1 MIYVDVAVDNKS
13 KYTDGLFTYK
23 SPVDIRP
30 GDLVTVPFGSG
41 DREKKAIVCGTPTKI
56 DCPSDKLKTISEVV
70 ERGFLS
76 EEAVKTAVWMK
87 QRYGI
92 KYHDAFRCF
101 VPTGKAPKAGKEKEP
116 YKGVSGKYVRPE
128 SLTPQQ
134 NLAVSEIVSAI
145 KSGSQT
151 SFLLHGV
158 TASGKT
164 EVYME
169 SIEKAVSMGKTAIM
183 LVPEI
188 SLTKQVIE
196 TFAGRFGKETIAVLH
211 SKLTPRERY
220 DEWRRIQRGNAKIVI
235 GARMAVFAPLKDI
248 GLIVMD
254 EEQESSYK
262 ADMTPKYDTVDIALK
277 RISYYKGVLLLGSAT
292 PSVVS
297 YYRVSQGIYRLL
309 TLNKRYNNT
318 PLPKIEIADMR
329 AELREGNTTIFSRA
343 LFTGIE
349 DELSSGRQCI
359 LLQNR
364 RGYSNFISC
373 RECGSVIRCP
383 ECGISLTY
391 HKSQESLICH
401 YCGRRFPLPKVC
413 PECGSSYIKNF
424 GIGTE
429 QVEEAVKRFF
439 PAASCGRLDI
449 DALKTRKDLDRILG
463 DFSSGKTDILIGT
476 QLVAKGLDF
485 ENVGL
490 VGIIAADTGLNIPDY
505 RSCERTFQLIT
516 QAAGRAGRREQR
528 GRVIIQ
534 TYEPDNYALRAASF
548 NDYGEFFR
556 EEIKLR
562 KFVEYPPFTDMI
574 MVNFTAEDEEN
585 AFRTAKRCKKYLE
598 NSRGKKEEASI
609 LGPKVSMSF
618 RGKDSVRFYMMIK
631 CPKGLRN
638 KYIYYLE
645 EFNKIIIKERAK
657 CSMDIDINPY
667 SAY

>member
-13 KYTDGLFTYK
+13 KYTDGLFTYAAK
-23 SPVDIRP
+23 EQLGV
-30 GDLVTVPFGSG
+30 GDLITVPFGGG
-41 DREKKAIVCGTPTKI
+41 DREKRAVVCSVSQET
-56 DCPSDKLKTISEVV
+56 DCPADKIKTVTGVV

-76 EEAVKTAVWMK
+76 EEMVKTAVWMK

-101 VPTGKAPKAGKEKEP
+101 VPPGKAPKEGKEKEP
-116 YKGVSGKYVRPE
+116 YKDIAGNYVRPE
-128 SLTPQQ
+128 SLTPEQQ
-134 NLAVSEIVSAI
+134 KAVDEISEALET
-145 KSGSQT
+145 GSPVG
-151 SFLLHGV
+151 FLLHGV

-169 SIEKAVSMGKTAIM
+169 AIERAVSLGKTAIM

-196 TFAGRFGKETIAVLH
+196 TFSGRFGKKSIAVLH

-220 DEWRRIQRGNAKIVI
+220 DEWRRIQRGEAKIVV

-262 ADMTPKYDTVDIALK
+262 ADMAPKYDTVDIALK
-277 RISYYKGVLLLGSAT
+277 RATHYGGVLLLGSAT

-297 YYRVSQGIYRLL
+297 YYRVGQGIYKLL
-309 TLNKRYNNT
+309 TLNKRYNST

-329 AELREGNTTIFSRA
+329 AELKEGNTTIFSRT
-343 LFTGIE
+343 LFEAIGE
-349 DELSSGRQCI
+349 ELKAGRQCI

-364 RGYSNFISC
+364 RGYANFVSC
-373 RECGSVIRCP
+373 RECGNVIKCP

-391 HKSQESLICH
+391 HKSQEKLICH
-401 YCGRRFPLPKVC
+401 YCGRKFQVPKTC
-413 PECGSSYIKNF
+413 PECGSSYIKSF

-429 QVEEAVKRFF
+429 QVEEAVNRFF
-439 PAASCGRLDI
+439 PEATTDRLDI
-449 DALKTRKDLDRILG
+449 DALKTRRDLDRIIEK
-463 DFSSGKTDILIGT
+463 FSSGKTNILIGT
-476 QLVAKGLDF
+476 QLIAKGLDF

-490 VGIIAADTGLNIPDY
+490 VGIIAADSGLNIPDY
-505 RSCERTFQLIT
+505 RSAERTFQLIT
-516 QAAGRAGRREQR
+516 QAAGRAGRRDRR

-534 TYEPDNYALRAASF
+534 TYQPENFALRNAAF
-548 NDYGEFFR
+548 HDYGGFYR
-556 EEIKLR
+556 QEIKLR
-562 KFVEYPPFTDMI
+562 KLMDYPPFTDMI
-574 MVNFTAEDEEN
+574 MVNFTAEDEK
-585 AFRTAKRCKKYLE
+585 TALSTGERCKRYME
-598 NSRGKKEEASI
+598 NYGTGGEPVTM
-609 LGPKVSMSF
+609 LGPRASMSF
-618 RGKDSVRFYMMIK
+618 KGKDSVRFHMLIK

-638 KYIYYLE
+638 QYIYYLE
-645 EFNKIIIKERAK
+645 EFNKIIIKERTK

-667 SAY
+667 GAY

>member
-1 MIYVDVAVDNKS
+1 M
-13 KYTDGLFTYK
+13 
-23 SPVDIRP
+23 
-30 GDLVTVPFGSG
+30 
-41 DREKKAIVCGTPTKI
+41 
-56 DCPSDKLKTISEVV
+56 
-70 ERGFLS
+70 
-76 EEAVKTAVWMK
+76 
-87 QRYGI
+87 
-92 KYHDAFRCF
+92 
-101 VPTGKAPKAGKEKEP
+101 
-116 YKGVSGKYVRPE
+116 
-128 SLTPQQ
+128 
-134 NLAVSEIVSAI
+134 
-145 KSGSQT
+145 
-151 SFLLHGV
+151 
-158 TASGKT
+158 
-164 EVYME
+164 
-169 SIEKAVSMGKTAIM
+169 
-183 LVPEI
+183 
-188 SLTKQVIE
+188 
-196 TFAGRFGKETIAVLH
+196 
-211 SKLTPRERY
+211 
-220 DEWRRIQRGNAKIVI
+220 I

-516 QAAGRAGRREQR
+516 QAAG
-528 GRVIIQ
+528 
-534 TYEPDNYALRAASF
+534 
-548 NDYGEFFR
+548 
-556 EEIKLR
+556 
-562 KFVEYPPFTDMI
+562 
-574 MVNFTAEDEEN
+574 
-585 AFRTAKRCKKYLE
+585 
-598 NSRGKKEEASI
+598 
-609 LGPKVSMSF
+609 
-618 RGKDSVRFYMMIK
+618 
-631 CPKGLRN
+631 
-638 KYIYYLE
+638 
-645 EFNKIIIKERAK
+645 
-657 CSMDIDINPY
+657 
-667 SAY
+667 